1 MARWTVTNS
10 EKKQCIESTV
20 WVRSD
25 DRDRKIVREVGW
37 RWGTYW
43 TDSVEKPSIEIE
55 DNCWVASDADDWD
68 LGELTDGSGSEWMF
82 PEDMEEDEREEI
94 QSAYD
99 ENDDEGLEDL
109 GWTIW
114 DGEVR
119 LFGPFSLVNEDT
131 GEEFEDFMSPQ

>member
-1 MARWTVTNS
+1 MAKWTITNF

-25 DRDRKIVREVGW
+25 DRDRKIVREVCW

-55 DNCWVASDADDWD
+55 GNCWVASDADDWD
-68 LGELTDGSGSEWMF
+68 LEELTDGSGSEWMF

-94 QSAYD
+94 TSAYD

-114 DGEVR
+114 DGKVR